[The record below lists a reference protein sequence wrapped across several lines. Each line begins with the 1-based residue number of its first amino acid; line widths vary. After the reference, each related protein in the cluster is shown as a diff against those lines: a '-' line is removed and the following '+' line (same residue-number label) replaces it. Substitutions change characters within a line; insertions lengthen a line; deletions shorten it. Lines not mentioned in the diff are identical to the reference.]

1 MITQLRVQKLWFWL
15 LWGLCLS
22 FAWSPAVVAASSAQ
36 QAEVTADTIDF
47 DETRGEVRLLGNVRL
62 VYGDM
67 TITSAFAQY
76 STQAKEANLQGQVKV
91 VDGDYVLTG
100 NQMTAWFGN
109 SLAQMRGQ
117 ARMVFTRPLAGAD
130 KTILEA
136 DAISYNWQN
145 KVAQVQGKVCVVQNG
160 RRAYADSAE
169 YDETAK
175 TIALKGNVR
184 FEQGKDE
191 WLMCQRVVIDLAKR
205 KVAAEGQVT
214 ARLVIGAG
222 SLSKDSKVGKKE
234 NTEIELEPIE
244 PAPDPQTVED
254 ISGVLLPGLEN

>member
-1 MITQLRVQKLWFWL
+1 MRTQLRVQKLWL
-15 LWGLCLS
+15 LLLCGLCLS
-22 FAWSPAVVAASSAQ
+22 LAWAPAVGAAPSAQ

-47 DETRGEVRLLGNVRL
+47 DETRNEVRLLGNVRL
-62 VYGDM
+62 VYGNM
-67 TITSAFAQY
+67 TITSAYAQY
-76 STQAKEANLQGQVKV
+76 ATQAKEANLQGQVKV

-100 NQMTAWFGN
+100 NQLTAWFGKN
-109 SLAQMRGQ
+109 LAQLRGQ
-117 ARMVFTRPLAGAD
+117 ARMVLTRPLAGAE

-136 DAISYNWQN
+136 DSISYNWQN
-145 KVAQVQGKVCVVQNG
+145 KEAQVQGKVCVMQNG
-160 RRAYADSAE
+160 RRAYADSAV
-169 YDETAK
+169 YDEVAN

-191 WLMCQRVVIDLAKR
+191 WLMCQKVVIDLGKR

-222 SLSKDSKVGKKE
+222 SLSSDSKDSKKE
-234 NTEIELEPIE
+234 KVEVELEPIE